1 MSANESYKAYLEF
14 LRSNLDTVMEG
25 RELEYQCP
33 FCNRTEKIKILGKDT
48 ARCLRCGNEFKVK
61 IRLHID

>member
-25 RELEYQCP
+25 REIEYQCP
-33 FCNRTEKIKILGKDT
+33 FCNTSEKIKILKQDT
-48 ARCLRCGNEFKVK
+48 ARCLRCGNEFKVE
-61 IRLHID
+61 IRFHID